1 MAKSG
6 RSLRPTDLN
15 CELVTRITTDM
26 PAREEATATKQPG
39 IRAANRF
46 VVGLILVFEAC
57 AAVAVLLMLRLAVRF
72 VLAPDHAVAQITS
85 QAARF
90 LPYWAMLLY
99 VHAIAL
105 AWFRRANSASSALC
119 GFAGIV
125 YLGCGYVF
133 SLVLAS
139 AGDVHGWPEEL
150 KAFVG
155 IVVAPNLTWLS
166 CLAGCLLL
174 LRALGATAG
183 SSSSAGTVASGKE
196 TRVGSHVGRIGNP
209 SYEQRIGNPSY
220 EQRIGNPS
228 SNEAD
233 LRDGLPIR
241 PTGKPTPISLHKT
254 CAALLPLVGA
264 TLLLV
269 TAVSVVVIWRTGT
282 LVATWLLKQSADRS
296 LDFLGAACYGGVYLL
311 NVAIGAGSRGRLRP
325 PSDPARRPRS
335 ALAGRYPGRRGR
347 SATYRAPRPAGP
359 GRWNPG
365 NEGRQ
370 PPHSPAGRN
379 TCPGDSAILGA
390 ARGRR
395 LLPAD
400 RPLLPC
406 TFQRMAQFMV
416 LEVRMNRERRGDAAT
431 RGRGDIPPSP
441 PLRLSSSPPLPF
453 SPTPHRR
460 DFLRRSLGIALGGT
474 LVPYFSIG
482 RQAKAQ
488 SKTDRPRLAAIGLGG
503 QGVGIARAAMRH
515 ADLVACCDVDR
526 TRAEKFARGGK
537 AAIYDD
543 FRKLLERPDVDLVT
557 IATPDHW
564 HAAIAI
570 RAMRSGKD
578 VYCEKPLTL
587 TIEESQAVRRTVLQ
601 TGRVLQVGTQQRSMG
616 LFLKALALVKKG
628 RLGRVSRAVCAIGA
642 GPRGGPFAP
651 QPPPP
656 GLNWDFWLGQAPKVP
671 YLENRCH
678 YNFRW
683 WLEYSGG
690 KLTDWGTHHLDI
702 AQWGLGHQLT
712 GPVRIE
718 GQGVLPAGKNCYNT
732 PTTFGVTLTFADGTT
747 IEVRHGPDPGPWI
760 EPSPLPLSLTCPDP
774 RLALDN
780 GIWFEGSLG
789 RIFVNRKKLAGR
801 PVEES

>member
-1 MAKSG
+1 
-6 RSLRPTDLN
+6 
-15 CELVTRITTDM
+15 M

-39 IRAANRF
+39 IRAADRF

-183 SSSSAGTVASGKE
+183 SSSSAGTVASGEE

-311 NVAIGAGSRGRLRP
+311 TSLLVLAAAVVCGRRAIQRDDPDLLWRAGILAAVGGVQHIVLLGLP
-325 PSDPARRPRS
+325 
-335 ALAGRYPGRRGR
+335 ALAGGILAMRAANRR
-347 SATYRAPRPAGP
+347 TPRPAGTLVQAIRQSWGLP
-359 GRWNPG
+359 G
-365 NEGRQ
+365 
-370 PPHSPAGRN
+370 AV
-379 TCPGDSAILGA
+379 AFF
-390 ARGRR
+390 
-395 LLPAD
+395 LLTGLFFLA
-400 RPLLPC
+400 
-406 TFQRMAQFMV
+406 
-416 LEVRMNRERRGDAAT
+416 
-431 RGRGDIPPSP
+431 
-441 PLRLSSSPPLPF
+441 LSS
-453 SPTPHRR
+453 
-460 DFLRRSLGIALGGT
+460 G
-474 LVPYFSIG
+474 
-482 RQAKAQ
+482 
-488 SKTDRPRLAAIGLGG
+488 
-503 QGVGIARAAMRH
+503 
-515 ADLVACCDVDR
+515 
-526 TRAEKFARGGK
+526 
-537 AAIYDD
+537 
-543 FRKLLERPDVDLVT
+543 
-557 IATPDHW
+557 W
-564 HAAIAI
+564 
-570 RAMRSGKD
+570 
-578 VYCEKPLTL
+578 
-587 TIEESQAVRRTVLQ
+587 
-601 TGRVLQVGTQQRSMG
+601 
-616 LFLKALALVKKG
+616 
-628 RLGRVSRAVCAIGA
+628 
-642 GPRGGPFAP
+642 
-651 QPPPP
+651 
-656 GLNWDFWLGQAPKVP
+656 
-671 YLENRCH
+671 
-678 YNFRW
+678 
-683 WLEYSGG
+683 
-690 KLTDWGTHHLDI
+690 
-702 AQWGLGHQLT
+702 
-712 GPVRIE
+712 
-718 GQGVLPAGKNCYNT
+718 
-732 PTTFGVTLTFADGTT
+732 
-747 IEVRHGPDPGPWI
+747 
-760 EPSPLPLSLTCPDP
+760 PSS
-774 RLALDN
+774 
-780 GIWFEGSLG
+780 WF
-789 RIFVNRKKLAGR
+789 
-801 PVEES
+801 